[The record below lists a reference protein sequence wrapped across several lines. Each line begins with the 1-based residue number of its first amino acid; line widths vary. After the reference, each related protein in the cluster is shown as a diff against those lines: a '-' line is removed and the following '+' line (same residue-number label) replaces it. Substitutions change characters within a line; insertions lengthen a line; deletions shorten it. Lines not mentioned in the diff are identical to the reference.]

1 MKLLSNKYYKPIKT
15 IIESNPVFQKENQN
29 LEISEEK
36 DFELAIIQSKQ
47 QELLEIEKD
56 KEEELIQLALFK
68 SLEEMNQKKEG
79 NNNHNEKNNVI
90 NIREEEEDETYGIC
104 PITQEYMKHP
114 MLTPSGNYYEK
125 KAIIRWIKE
134 HHTDPMTREKLT
146 EDMLIEDHEFKKKIK
161 KLIIKQKN
169 KMKYYSNINIIYQK
183 VYFILFLIFK
193 K

>member
-29 LEISEEK
+29 SEISDEK

-68 SLEEMNQKKEG
+68 SLEEMNQKKER
-79 NNNHNEKNNVI
+79 NNNHNENINVI

-134 HHTDPMTREKLT
+134 HHTDPMTREELT

-161 KLIIKQKN
+161 KLIKKQKN
-169 KMKYYSNINIIYQK
+169 SNK
-183 VYFILFLIFK
+183 
-193 K
+193 

>member
-29 LEISEEK
+29 SEISDEK

-68 SLEEMNQKKEG
+68 SLEEMNQKKEE
-79 NNNHNEKNNVI
+79 NNNHNENINVI
-90 NIREEEEDETYGIC
+90 NIKEEEDETYGIC

-134 HHTDPMTREKLT
+134 HHTDPMTREELT

-161 KLIIKQKN
+161 KLIKKQKN
-169 KMKYYSNINIIYQK
+169 SNK
-183 VYFILFLIFK
+183 
-193 K
+193 

>member
-29 LEISEEK
+29 SEISDEK

-68 SLEEMNQKKEG
+68 SLEEMNQKKEE
-79 NNNHNEKNNVI
+79 NNNHNENINVI

-134 HHTDPMTREKLT
+134 HHTDPMTREELT

-161 KLIIKQKN
+161 KLIKKQKN
-169 KMKYYSNINIIYQK
+169 SNK
-183 VYFILFLIFK
+183 
-193 K
+193 

>member
-29 LEISEEK
+29 SEISEDK

-68 SLEEMNQKKEG
+68 SLEEMNQKKEE
-79 NNNHNEKNNVI
+79 NNNHNENINVI

-134 HHTDPMTREKLT
+134 HHTDPMTREELT

-161 KLIIKQKN
+161 KLIKKQKN
-169 KMKYYSNINIIYQK
+169 SNK
-183 VYFILFLIFK
+183 
-193 K
+193 

>member
-29 LEISEEK
+29 SEISDEK

-68 SLEEMNQKKEG
+68 SLEEMNQKKE
-79 NNNHNEKNNVI
+79 NNNHNENINVI

-134 HHTDPMTREKLT
+134 HHTDPMTREELT

-161 KLIIKQKN
+161 KLIKKQKN
-169 KMKYYSNINIIYQK
+169 SNK
-183 VYFILFLIFK
+183 
-193 K
+193 

>member
-29 LEISEEK
+29 LEFSEEK

-68 SLEEMNQKKEG
+68 SLEEMNQKKE
-79 NNNHNEKNNVI
+79 NNNHNENINVI

-134 HHTDPMTREKLT
+134 HHTDPMTREELT

-161 KLIIKQKN
+161 KLIKKQKN
-169 KMKYYSNINIIYQK
+169 SNK
-183 VYFILFLIFK
+183 
-193 K
+193 

>member
-29 LEISEEK
+29 SEISEEK

-68 SLEEMNQKKEG
+68 SLEEMNQKKER
-79 NNNHNEKNNVI
+79 NNNHNENINVI

-134 HHTDPMTREKLT
+134 HHTDPMTREELT

-161 KLIIKQKN
+161 KLIKKQKN
-169 KMKYYSNINIIYQK
+169 SNK
-183 VYFILFLIFK
+183 
-193 K
+193 

>member
-29 LEISEEK
+29 SEISDEK

-68 SLEEMNQKKEG
+68 SLEEMNQKKEV
-79 NNNHNEKNNVI
+79 NNNHNENINVI

-134 HHTDPMTREKLT
+134 HHTDPMTREELT

-161 KLIIKQKN
+161 KLIKKQKN
-169 KMKYYSNINIIYQK
+169 SNK
-183 VYFILFLIFK
+183 
-193 K
+193 

>member
-29 LEISEEK
+29 LEFSEEK

-68 SLEEMNQKKEG
+68 SLEEMNRKKEE
-79 NNNHNEKNNVI
+79 NNNHNENINVI

-134 HHTDPMTREKLT
+134 HHTDPMTREELT

-161 KLIIKQKN
+161 KLIKKQKN
-169 KMKYYSNINIIYQK
+169 SNK
-183 VYFILFLIFK
+183 
-193 K
+193 

>member
-29 LEISEEK
+29 LEFSEEK

-68 SLEEMNQKKEG
+68 SLEEMNQKKEE
-79 NNNHNEKNNVI
+79 NNNHNENINVI

-134 HHTDPMTREKLT
+134 HHTDPMTREELT

-161 KLIIKQKN
+161 KLIKKQKN
-169 KMKYYSNINIIYQK
+169 SNK
-183 VYFILFLIFK
+183 
-193 K
+193 

>member
-29 LEISEEK
+29 LEFSEEK

-79 NNNHNEKNNVI
+79 NNNHNENINVI
-90 NIREEEEDETYGIC
+90 NIREEEDDETYGIC

-134 HHTDPMTREKLT
+134 HHTDPMTREELT

-161 KLIIKQKN
+161 KLIKKQKN
-169 KMKYYSNINIIYQK
+169 SNK
-183 VYFILFLIFK
+183 
-193 K
+193 

>member
-68 SLEEMNQKKEG
+68 SLEEMNQKKE
-79 NNNHNEKNNVI
+79 NNNHNENINAI

-134 HHTDPMTREKLT
+134 HHTDPMTREELT
-146 EDMLIEDHEFKKKIK
+146 VDMLIEDHEFKKKIK
-161 KLIIKQKN
+161 KLIKKQKN
-169 KMKYYSNINIIYQK
+169 SNK
-183 VYFILFLIFK
+183 
-193 K
+193 

>member
-68 SLEEMNQKKEG
+68 SLEEMNQKKE
-79 NNNHNEKNNVI
+79 NNNHNENINVI

-134 HHTDPMTREKLT
+134 HHTDPMTREELT

-161 KLIIKQKN
+161 KLIKKQKN
-169 KMKYYSNINIIYQK
+169 SNK
-183 VYFILFLIFK
+183 
-193 K
+193 

>member
-68 SLEEMNQKKEG
+68 SLEEINQKKE
-79 NNNHNEKNNVI
+79 NNNHNENINVI

-134 HHTDPMTREKLT
+134 HHTDPMTREELT

-161 KLIIKQKN
+161 KLIKKQKN
-169 KMKYYSNINIIYQK
+169 SNK
-183 VYFILFLIFK
+183 
-193 K
+193 

>member
-29 LEISEEK
+29 FEFSEEK

-68 SLEEMNQKKEG
+68 SLEEMNQKKEV
-79 NNNHNEKNNVI
+79 NNNHNENINVI
-90 NIREEEEDETYGIC
+90 NIKEEEDETYGIC

-134 HHTDPMTREKLT
+134 HHTDPMTREELT

-161 KLIIKQKN
+161 KLIKKQKN
-169 KMKYYSNINIIYQK
+169 SNK
-183 VYFILFLIFK
+183 
-193 K
+193 

>member
-29 LEISEEK
+29 LEFSEEK

-68 SLEEMNQKKEG
+68 SLEEKNQKKEG

-114 MLTPSGNYYEK
+114 MLTPSV
-125 KAIIRWIKE
+125 II
-134 HHTDPMTREKLT
+134 M
-146 EDMLIEDHEFKKKIK
+146 KKKLLFDGLK
-161 KLIIKQKN
+161 
-169 KMKYYSNINIIYQK
+169 NII
-183 VYFILFLIFK
+183 LIQ
-193 K
+193 

>member
-29 LEISEEK
+29 LEISDEK

-68 SLEEMNQKKEG
+68 SLEEMNQKKE
-79 NNNHNEKNNVI
+79 NNNHNENINVI

-134 HHTDPMTREKLT
+134 HHTDPMTREELT

-161 KLIIKQKN
+161 KLIKKQKN
-169 KMKYYSNINIIYQK
+169 SNK
-183 VYFILFLIFK
+183 
-193 K
+193 

>member
-68 SLEEMNQKKEG
+68 SLEEMNQKKEE
-79 NNNHNEKNNVI
+79 NNNHNENINVI

-134 HHTDPMTREKLT
+134 HHTDPMTREELT

-161 KLIIKQKN
+161 KLIKKQKN
-169 KMKYYSNINIIYQK
+169 SNK
-183 VYFILFLIFK
+183 
-193 K
+193 

>member
-29 LEISEEK
+29 SEISDEK

-68 SLEEMNQKKEG
+68 SLEEMNKKKEE
-79 NNNHNEKNNVI
+79 NNNHNENINVI

-134 HHTDPMTREKLT
+134 HHTDPMTREELT

-161 KLIIKQKN
+161 KLIKKQKN
-169 KMKYYSNINIIYQK
+169 SNK
-183 VYFILFLIFK
+183 
-193 K
+193 

>member
-15 IIESNPVFQKENQN
+15 IIESNPIFQKENQN
-29 LEISEEK
+29 SEISDEK

-68 SLEEMNQKKEG
+68 SLEEMNQKKEE
-79 NNNHNEKNNVI
+79 NNNHNENINVI

-134 HHTDPMTREKLT
+134 HHTDPMTREELT

-161 KLIIKQKN
+161 KLIKKQKN
-169 KMKYYSNINIIYQK
+169 SNK
-183 VYFILFLIFK
+183 
-193 K
+193 

>member
-29 LEISEEK
+29 SEISEDK

-47 QELLEIEKD
+47 QELLEIKKD

-79 NNNHNEKNNVI
+79 NNNHNENINVI

-134 HHTDPMTREKLT
+134 HHTDPMTREELT

-161 KLIIKQKN
+161 KLIKKQKN
-169 KMKYYSNINIIYQK
+169 SNK
-183 VYFILFLIFK
+183 
-193 K
+193 

>member
-29 LEISEEK
+29 LEFSEEK

-68 SLEEMNQKKEG
+68 SLEEMNQKKEE
-79 NNNHNEKNNVI
+79 NNNHNENINVI

-161 KLIIKQKN
+161 KLIKKQKN
-169 KMKYYSNINIIYQK
+169 SNK
-183 VYFILFLIFK
+183 
-193 K
+193 